1 MLWSH
6 RLKPIAKL
14 MQVDVCIHVHCTFE
28 LTQLQ
33 FDKTLQ
39 LMFFYP
45 ASFNVLQKFSQTWYF
60 YNQTRLVLH
69 FMTSEGNLNENMRAL
84 WQIISMIKLS
94 ILIPIPLFYSDYNT
108 IIEVLL

>member
-6 RLKPIAKL
+6 RLKPLVKL

-28 LTQLQ
+28 LAHLQ
-33 FDKTLQ
+33 FNKTLQ

-45 ASFNVLQKFSQTWYF
+45 ASFNVLQTWYF

-69 FMTSEGNLNENMRAL
+69 FMTSEGNLNENMRAH